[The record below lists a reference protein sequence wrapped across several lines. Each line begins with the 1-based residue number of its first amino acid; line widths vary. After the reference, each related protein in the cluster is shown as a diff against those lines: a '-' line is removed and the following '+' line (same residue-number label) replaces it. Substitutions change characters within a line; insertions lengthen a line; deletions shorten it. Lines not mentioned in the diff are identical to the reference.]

1 MFHVRT
7 LNNMATKANT
17 TTTEAK
23 RLQLRGETSVNY
35 TKEKVCRRLLMG
47 DRLLTSSSINM
58 KTTFH
63 TSPLECSRL
72 WRNFSI
78 LTSG

>member
-1 MFHVRT
+1 
-7 LNNMATKANT
+7 MATKANT

-23 RLQLRGETSVNY
+23 RVQLRGETSVNY
-35 TKEKVCRRLLMG
+35 MKEKVCRRLLIG

-58 KTTFH
+58 KTIFH

-72 WRNFSI
+72 WRNFSM

>member
-1 MFHVRT
+1 
-7 LNNMATKANT
+7 MATEAET

-23 RLQLRGETSVNY
+23 SLQLRGETSVNY
-35 TKEKVCRRLLMG
+35 EKEKVCRRLLMG

-58 KTTFH
+58 KTTFR
-63 TSPLECSRL
+63 TSPLECSHL
-72 WRNFSI
+72 WRDSSM